1 MIIISNSE
9 LFQLLKDL
17 SVSKNIPIEI
27 ERTIAKYLRS
37 HRIHPKLQ
45 KDIVEFVPRFRKM
58 MARRGPGPS
67 GLHYNILKVF
77 YNLPHKYRKSFII
90 SLERDIVYPNQKA
103 LIFIRKRWKDIVSYI
118 GNKNTHIHQEASD
131 FIIRYYA
138 ETGLDVPTKVHFRDV
153 IWTINDYFNDLDDQ
167 DAVWAKHYKL
177 GMARVWTRVG

>member
-1 MIIISNSE
+1 MSRSSLRMAPIFPVLISWNGGSCLLVWSNS
-9 LFQLLKDL
+9 
-17 SVSKNIPIEI
+17 
-27 ERTIAKYLRS
+27 AC
-37 HRIHPKLQ
+37 
-45 KDIVEFVPRFRKM
+45 
-58 MARRGPGPS
+58 
-67 GLHYNILKVF
+67 
-77 YNLPHKYRKSFII
+77 
-90 SLERDIVYPNQKA
+90 PNQKA